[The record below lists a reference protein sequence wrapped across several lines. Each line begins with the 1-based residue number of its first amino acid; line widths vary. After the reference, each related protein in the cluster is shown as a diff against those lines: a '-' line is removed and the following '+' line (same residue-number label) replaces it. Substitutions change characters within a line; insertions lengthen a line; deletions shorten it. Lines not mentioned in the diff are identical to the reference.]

1 LLPLS
6 SSSSQHKS
14 AFDKKKNGKNKI
26 VGEIKKSLKMQNKKK
41 PWNLAC
47 EVAQHA
53 LWFPLEEYTFSDVE
67 ETMMITDCSDHSSF
81 VDFMIIQP

>member
-1 LLPLS
+1 LLPFS

-14 AFDKKKNGKNKI
+14 GFDKKNSNNKI
-26 VGEIKKSLKMQNKKK
+26 VGEIRKSLKMQNKKR

-47 EVAQHA
+47 EVEQHE

-67 ETMMITDCSDHSSF
+67 KTMMITDCSDHSSF